1 MENPEYGLNLWLIL
15 LNAETEEDLIRIETL
30 GDTTMNQT
38 IEVYRQISVSE
49 ELRSIELM
57 REKAYFDEGHALRT
71 AEINTTNE
79 FNVSLSF

>member
-57 REKAYFDEGHALRT
+57 REKAHFDEGHASRT
-71 AEINTTNE
+71 AEIITTNE